1 MSLRALLVLCV
12 LVAFFATLLLPG
24 NFVADE
30 IRIRGGKTD
39 DFTDSKG
46 RVWFGAQKEYKKD
59 DWGGWV
65 EKAPLTAEVATLT
78 DAAKTKAKD
87 AGYDEELFYAVSWA
101 AFPDTVKFDIN
112 TGNGAFDVT
121 YLVGEHWSPNNRG
134 FDIFIEG
141 ENVLPLYVTPGSNE
155 IDIKTF
161 EGIEVSDDVMNFDFA
176 GNAETGKGDLNAM
189 FSALEI
195 IQKPGTAVQPG
206 GKLASTWASIKAR
219 H

>member
-1 MSLRALLVLCV
+1 MNRKSLIVILILSTVLLSCLI
-12 LVAFFATLLLPG
+12 LYGFAT
-24 NFVADE
+24 E
-30 IRIRGGKTD
+30 IRIRGGHTD
-39 DFTDSKG
+39 DYTDGKG
-46 RVWFGAQKEYKKD
+46 RVWYGAQKEYSPD

-65 EKAPLTAEVATLT
+65 GLLPQTAEVATLT
-78 DAAKTKAKD
+78 DDAKKKAAD
-87 AGYDEELFYAVSWA
+87 EGYDEALFYAVSWA

-155 IDIKTF
+155 IDIQIFK
-161 EGIEVSDDVMNFDFA
+161 GIEVSDKVMNFDFA
-176 GNAETGKGDLNAM
+176 GNEETGAGDLNAT

-195 IQKPGTAVQPG
+195 IQAPETAVKPGD
-206 GKLASTWASIKAR
+206 KLTSTWATIKKGE
-219 H
+219 

>member
-1 MSLRALLVLCV
+1 MNWKSFAVISILSIFLLASLTLQG
-12 LVAFFATLLLPG
+12 FA
-24 NFVADE
+24 AKE
-30 IRIRGGKTD
+30 IRIRGGHAD
-39 DFTDSKG
+39 DFKDSKG
-46 RVWFGAQKEYKKD
+46 RVWSGAQKEYKKD

-65 EKAPLTAEVATLT
+65 GKLPQTAEVATLT
-78 DAAKTKAKD
+78 DAAKTKAKN
-87 AGYDEELFYAVSWA
+87 AGYDEALFYAVSWA

-112 TGNGAFDVT
+112 TGSGAFDVT

-161 EGIEVSDDVMNFDFA
+161 AGMKVSDGVMSFNFA
-176 GNAETGKGDLNAM
+176 GNAETKAGDLNAM

-195 IQKPGTAVQPG
+195 ISSTTPAVQPG
-206 GKLASTWASIKAR
+206 GKLTGTWATIKVGK
-219 H
+219 